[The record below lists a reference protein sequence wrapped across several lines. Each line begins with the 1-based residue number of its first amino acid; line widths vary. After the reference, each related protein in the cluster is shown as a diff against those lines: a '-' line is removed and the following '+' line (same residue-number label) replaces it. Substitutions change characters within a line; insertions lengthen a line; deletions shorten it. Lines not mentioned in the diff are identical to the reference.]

1 MLDEALDK
9 LNDDFEDARSPEGI
23 ETLVS
28 KTGINKKYNIQVVF
42 KQKVLFVKQKISI
55 GQ

>member
-28 KTGINKKYNIQVVF
+28 KTGINNNKIYKWFLNKKFYLWNKKSQ
-42 KQKVLFVKQKISI
+42 
-55 GQ
+55 